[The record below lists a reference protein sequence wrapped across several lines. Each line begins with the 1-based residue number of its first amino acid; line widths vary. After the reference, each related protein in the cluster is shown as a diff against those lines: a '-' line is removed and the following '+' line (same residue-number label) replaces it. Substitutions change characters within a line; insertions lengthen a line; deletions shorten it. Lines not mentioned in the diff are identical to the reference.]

1 MSGRTAQQ
9 RSDSLSQV
17 PRSTPGPGTT
27 CSDPPLPAAHLT
39 LALLKGTG
47 KEVQTDIRGASM
59 RPLLAEGDR
68 VSLQLLAPEKLKTGD
83 LLAFLEGPHLVVH
96 RLIRKQRRRGS
107 WWFCQKG
114 DNSSNWSWITAD
126 KILGKAGAVRRASR
140 TLDLARWPWTWV
152 NPGVALATSSLLGVQ
167 QTLETSGPASPA
179 RGFLTILVRAGYK
192 VLRLLMR
199 GLCLAASHRE
209 PQPR

>member
-1 MSGRTAQQ
+1 L
-9 RSDSLSQV
+9 D
-17 PRSTPGPGTT
+17 PGP
-27 CSDPPLPAAHLT
+27 PVAY
-39 LALLKGTG
+39 LALELFKGTG

-68 VSLQLLAPEKLKTGD
+68 VSLQLLEPEQLKTGD

-96 RLIRKQRRRGS
+96 RLLRKQRRRGS

-126 KILGKAGAVRRASR
+126 KILGKAYAVRRASG
-140 TLDLARWPWTWV
+140 TLDLARWPWTWI
-152 NPGVALATSSLLGVQ
+152 NPGVALAASSLLGVQ
-167 QTLETSGPASPA
+167 QTLATSGPASPA
-179 RGFLTILVRAGYK
+179 SRGRTLLVRAGYK
-192 VLRLLMR
+192 VLRLVMR

-209 PQPR
+209 PQLH